1 VAVPLAGQRRR
12 LGVEDR
18 NDKPKHESK
27 KGHKMNENENTIEA
41 TFNPVPLRDTLR
53 KISLGQAEGETFDL
67 KGEVWNGH
75 NAPLVLVSL
84 LSHNFRLDG
93 LDCRLVEQTINAW
106 LAEKPVG
113 RFALGLYAFTA
124 NDGSRW
130 VSLDFNAVVHKDYLE
145 QAKRFAKAN
154 GQRAIWDVER
164 CESIP
169 TGGDGAAQ
177 LVTVKQAV
185 LAGWSLSSGRD
196 ISVSFLVRYGNTTF
210 ERLNTVLRYSLE
222 DLGRR
227 YKNGFLPD
235 SLAVLFSARWQSD
248 PARLS
253 CVNFS
258 DGEFHVGYHEKP
270 WPGCRGCKALYNVIT
285 NKVTVE

>member
-1 VAVPLAGQRRR
+1 
-12 LGVEDR
+12 
-18 NDKPKHESK
+18 
-27 KGHKMNENENTIEA
+27 MNENKNTTEA

-67 KGEVWNGH
+67 TGEVWNGH

-84 LSHNFRLDG
+84 LSCNFRLDG

-106 LAEKPVG
+106 LSEKPVG
-113 RFALGLYAFTA
+113 WFTFGLYAFTA
-124 NDGSRW
+124 NNGVCW
-130 VSLDFNAVVHKDYLE
+130 VSLDFNAIVHKDYLE
-145 QAKRFAKAN
+145 TAKRFAKAN
-154 GQRAIWDVER
+154 GQQAIWDVER

-169 TGGDGAAQ
+169 TGGDGAAK

-185 LAGWSLSSGRD
+185 LAGWLLSSGRNV
-196 ISVSFLVRYGNTTF
+196 SVSFLINYGNEIF
-210 ERLNTVLRYSLE
+210 ERLNAVLRYSLD
-222 DLGRR
+222 DLGRQ

-248 PARLS
+248 PAQAH

-258 DGEFHVGYHEKP
+258 DSEFHVGYHEKP
-270 WPGCRGCKALYNVIT
+270 WPGCRGCKALYNTVT
-285 NKVTVE
+285 HKATVE